1 MIVFILVM
9 NVRTVNKMDVD
20 HVKMD
25 IIYLIVIV
33 IQVVHQNIIWIYKT
47 MSVFKVVTINNLWIK
62 N

>member
-9 NVRTVNKMDVD
+9 NVRTVKKMDVG

-33 IQVVHQNIIWIYKT
+33 I
-47 MSVFKVVTINNLWIK
+47 
-62 N
+62 

>member
-47 MSVFKVVTINNLWIK
+47 MSVFKVVTINNL
-62 N
+62 